1 MDELRSDTKAL
12 YETAVDAQDRMSHS
26 SGSQGRRSHALPHAL
41 KSPGLAFVPGTKLAK
56 TTAAVIRLHSS
67 LVPLRQE
74 CLSLRHQASYEAAV
88 WQDKQR
94 WLLEAQKLVME
105 DLDAITKTIPSLLPE
120 VARLQERHQ
129 HLLLAQQDLVE
140 QTEAWRTTED
150 SITGVI
156 GRLHRKQDSLIKS
169 AGSLV
174 DQLQATDEDD
184 NYMANATQPSSPAFT
199 SGSSRTAGSMHL
211 EPALDIYL
219 ECIGDLRD
227 KHEQLDGLFI
237 EYMEAQ
243 TRRGVRA
250 DQENGEDV
258 LQYEAERD
266 HLVAQK
272 QAEIE
277 LADAVKAA
285 DYALWSCEEAD
296 ISTFGCQQT
305 HKEVLLAVFAS
316 VTRSDEAHSLRSPSS
331 LQLDIPVITPS
342 DVPLSSNLAAP
353 QPGYLQLELDLHA
366 LAQAVLSTPL
376 LLHHKEVA
384 EERVHQWM
392 EYSELHSDLL
402 LDVER
407 YDIEFPSSAAL
418 RQTPDLP
425 LANPNAHLYGRPVVR
440 HARSYT
446 YGVTIHQGADRHPGP
461 SSSKARRASESQ
473 IFPPAPLKHLEAEV
487 IQTSRSLLT

>member
-1 MDELRSDTKAL
+1 ME
-12 YETAVDAQDRMSHS
+12 
-26 SGSQGRRSHALPHAL
+26 
-41 KSPGLAFVPGTKLAK
+41 GLN
-56 TTAAVIRLHSS
+56 
-67 LVPLRQE
+67 
-74 CLSLRHQASYEAAV
+74 
-88 WQDKQR
+88 
-94 WLLEAQKLVME
+94 
-105 DLDAITKTIPSLLPE
+105 AITKTLPSLLPE

-140 QTEAWRTTED
+140 QTEAWRVTED
-150 SITGVI
+150 SITGVM
-156 GRLHRKQDSLIKS
+156 GRLHSKEDSLIKS
-169 AGSLV
+169 AGRLV
-174 DQLQATDEDD
+174 DHLQDEDD
-184 NYMANATQPSSPAFT
+184 DGTANSTQPPSPAFT
-199 SGSSRTAGSMHL
+199 SGSSQTVGSMHL
-211 EPALDIYL
+211 EPALHVYL

-237 EYMEAQ
+237 EYMEAR
-243 TRRGVRA
+243 TSRGVRA

-266 HLVAQK
+266 HVVAQK
-272 QAEIE
+272 QAEID

-285 DYALWSCEEAD
+285 DHALWSCEEAD
-296 ISTFGCQQT
+296 ISTLGCQQT

-316 VTRSDEAHSLRSPSS
+316 VTRSDEAHSLGSPSS

-366 LAQAVLSTPL
+366 LAQAVLSTPS

-392 EYSELHSDLL
+392 EYTELHSDLQ

-407 YDIEFPSSAAL
+407 FDIEFPSSAVL

-446 YGVTIHQGADRHPGP
+446 YGVTIGADSYPGDH
-461 SSSKARRASESQ
+461 SSKARRASESQ
-473 IFPPAPLKHLEAEV
+473 ILPPAPLKRLEAEV
-487 IQTSRSLLT
+487 DRFYGFADSTTGLLRKFDFEA